1 MPSFK
6 YDDTP
11 RKPYEEPGE
20 YQVKVETAEWQTAR
34 GSGNTMIKLQL
45 RTIPGG
51 AVVFDNLVFVDK
63 AFWKV
68 SSAFAAFF
76 PSKGIKAPAKDE
88 NVDYEERQDWLD
100 EHLVGATGWALLSKG
115 TSTSGKL
122 RNEVEAYL
130 LPKKGDKPVSGPTTK
145 PTPAVATSAS
155 ATKTKTK
162 EAPKSTFPKSDDD
175 DEIPF

>member
-20 YQVKVETAEWQTAR
+20 YQVTVESAEWQISRT
-34 GSGNTMIKLQL
+34 SGNNMIKMKL

-51 AVVFDNLVFVDK
+51 AVVFDNLVMTE
-63 AFWKV
+63 AALWKV
-68 SSAFAAFF
+68 SSAFAAFY
-76 PSKGIKAPAKDE
+76 PSKGLPAFKKDDDI
-88 NVDYEERQDWLD
+88 DYELRQDWLD
-100 EHLVGATGWALLSKG
+100 DHLVGATGWALLSKG
-115 TSTSGKL
+115 TSTNGRV

-145 PTPAVATSAS
+145 PTPAATTSAT
-155 ATKTKTK
+155 ATKPKA
-162 EAPKSTFPKSDDD
+162 APVKNEKDD